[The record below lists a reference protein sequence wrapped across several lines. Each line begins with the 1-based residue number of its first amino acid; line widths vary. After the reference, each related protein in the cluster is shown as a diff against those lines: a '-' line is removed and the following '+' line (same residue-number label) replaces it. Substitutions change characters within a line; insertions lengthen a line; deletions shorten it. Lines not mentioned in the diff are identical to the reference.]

1 MKTHTYR
8 IVTILLLI
16 FITSNARAQVVID
29 THINHDEVTA
39 EAMTEGFLGL
49 IAAEEVYSSSVEKIR
64 MDYEASL
71 RATSTIFSQEFLE
84 RKAMTALTNWKNSQE
99 NYYYRRSHDMVQ
111 NHIIPAVWTIGSKM
125 VKDPATALYW
135 GPYMF
140 TTIEDLKNL
149 CYEFESIVTNSTLG
163 FSDIDFIE
171 FNPQIAALF
180 QLSKMGGQ
188 DWKSVLQN
196 FSIADDKF
204 AKDNVKAAA
213 DNMKNILKNLPN
225 TAVNNVSE
233 SVMAGAKFDGD
244 LLSKIESTATVAE
257 NVSNLY
263 RQLSQNGV
271 QALTSILGIGDGD
284 VSHLFVHSNYD
295 IKEWAND
302 YVRENVLS
310 QYYTQHWYIYTKTLS
325 APSMKI
331 YNPDPDKY
339 LEKPWS
345 GFKTKDGVLS
355 LTDSQKQYLRDL
367 ANSWT
372 GWSQQK
378 VEELNRT
385 NDYYHYEISYELVQK
400 PYEGAAAS
408 NMIAAAYAVYVTSQT
423 VGKTIVYDEIFDS
436 RTSDWSTFETALNNK
451 LANYNNN
458 TSGKIYYVTSDDK
471 HYYQAATEDQL
482 RSCEQVIFSVT
493 CNNETTITDG
503 ETKYPCSHVGKEGT
517 LKPECK
523 ECSMLDSEQY
533 TTEEGI
539 INDYIA
545 ELNDHIT
552 GLRNAIARLEEEN
565 RVLTERIKTASQTDI
580 ELYQERIADN
590 NAQLAILRKDLD
602 ESLDALEGCNNCI
615 EQMEFMDSVQ
625 VNVHYRLNNIMLD
638 LQSKYGIT
646 WTDQGSWTSYTYRRA
661 GELPSGIGTVTF
673 TADLQVVKPC
683 LYLLGLKLRNGIVL
697 IDWKLDGVIFN
708 DYIAET
714 LTFDES
720 VSDKDKTTQ
729 VNNKLSEIMKENP
742 DCYVSVD
749 YIKSAPID
757 EDNTEDTYHLLW
769 ASDRLDIARDI
780 DIRLSKIYA
789 DLVVLNKMLS
799 YRYTIAELKQHA
811 MNKLDWEQGKKESV
825 IKESQKRWS
834 EAAGYKPTLNQ

>member
-1 MKTHTYR
+1 MKKR
-8 IVTILLLI
+8 LLQILISLSLL
-16 FITSNARAQVVID
+16 FITGRSYGQVSVN
-29 THINHDEVTA
+29 INYDEQTA
-39 EAMTEGFLGL
+39 ETMAVRFAELL
-49 IAAEEVYSSSVEKIR
+49 AAESIYAKNVEKIR
-64 MDYEASL
+64 EDYEAAL
-71 RATSTIFSQEFLE
+71 KATSLIFSQKFLE
-84 RKAMTALTNWKNSQE
+84 RKAMTELSNWKNSQE
-99 NYYYRRSHDMVQ
+99 NYYYRRAYDMVQ
-111 NHIIPAVWTIGSKM
+111 NHIIPAMWAIGRQM

-135 GPYMF
+135 GPYMY
-140 TTIEDLKNL
+140 TTIEDTKNL

-163 FSDIDFIE
+163 FSDIEFIE

-188 DWKSVLQN
+188 DWKAALQK
-196 FSIADDKF
+196 FSIDDGTFSKE
-204 AKDNVKAAA
+204 NMQAAV
-213 DNMKNILKNLPN
+213 DNMKNIIKNLPN
-225 TAVNNVSE
+225 TAVNNVTQSVMNGTEFDGNLLAKVE
-233 SVMAGAKFDGD
+233 SV
-244 LLSKIESTATVAE
+244 ATVAE
-257 NVSNLY
+257 NINALY
-263 RQLSQNGV
+263 NNLSQSGA
-271 QALTSILGIGDGD
+271 QTLTNILGLSDAN
-284 VSHLFVHSNYD
+284 VNKLFVRSNYD
-295 IKEWAND
+295 IETWAND
-302 YVRENVLS
+302 YIREIALS

-325 APSMKI
+325 APSMKT

-339 LEKPWS
+339 LDKPWS

-367 ANSWT
+367 ADSWT

-590 NAQLAILRKDLD
+590 NAQLAILHKDLD
-602 ESLDALEGCNNCI
+602 ESLDSLEGCNSCI
-615 EQMEFMDSVQ
+615 EQMQFMDSVQ

-697 IDWKLDGVIFN
+697 IDWKLDGVIYN
-708 DYIAET
+708 DYVAEI
-714 LTFDES
+714 LSFDDS
-720 VSDKDKTTQ
+720 VSEKDKATQ
-729 VNNKLSEIMKENP
+729 VNNKLSELMKENP
-742 DCYVSVD
+742 DCDVTVD
-749 YIKSAPID
+749 YVKSAPVA

-769 ASDRLDIARDI
+769 ASDRIDIARTI
-780 DIRLSKIYA
+780 DMRLSQIYA

-799 YRYTIAELKQHA
+799 YRYTIADLKQHA
-811 MNKLDWEQGKKESV
+811 LNKLDWEQGKKRTV
-825 IKESQKRWS
+825 IENSLQRWG
-834 EAAGYKPTLNQ
+834 EAAGYKPGMQ